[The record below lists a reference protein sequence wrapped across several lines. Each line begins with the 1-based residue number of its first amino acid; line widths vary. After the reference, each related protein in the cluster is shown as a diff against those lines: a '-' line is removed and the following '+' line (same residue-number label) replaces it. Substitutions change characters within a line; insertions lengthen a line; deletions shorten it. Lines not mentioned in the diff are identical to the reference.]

1 MQKILVT
8 GANGFIGSNL
18 VKRLLSE
25 GNEVRSLVRKTS
37 DLSFLNGL
45 NTELF
50 YGDIND
56 VESLKT
62 ALNDIDLVFHVAG
75 LAADWGPYGIFDKVN
90 FQGTKNVAQTASKAG
105 VKKLVYISTVAFHGF
120 GKINMTEE
128 SPVAKNL
135 IPYADTKYKAEQWL
149 WDFQNQTDMKITA
162 VRPGNV
168 FGVNDRTFMLKYLEA
183 MQTGKFM
190 EVNKGRSKTC
200 PVFIDNLI
208 DIITLVSREAKADGH
223 AFIATDG
230 LDIDWH
236 TFNSKLADGLGIKLP
251 KASIPYGVAYP
262 VAKIYYGIHKTLGL
276 KSEPFLT
283 PYRINNGGKDYHF
296 SIAKLQKFFDYQPRT
311 GLDEAVEKTVA
322 WYKKVKST

>member
-1 MQKILVT
+1 MQNILVT

-25 GNEVRSLVRKTS
+25 GKTVRSLVRKTS
-37 DLSFLNGL
+37 DLSFLDAL
-45 NTELF
+45 NTEIV
-50 YGDIND
+50 YGD
-56 VESLKT
+56 V
-62 ALNDIDLVFHVAG
+62 NDIKSLETAMKGVELVFHIAG
-75 LAADWGPYGIFDKVN
+75 LAADWGPYEIFDKVN
-90 FQGTKNVAQTASKAG
+90 FQGTKHVAQTASQTG
-105 VKKLVYISTVAFHGF
+105 VKKMVYISTVAFHGF

-135 IPYADTKYKAEQWL
+135 IPYAETKYKAEKWL
-149 WDFQNQTDMKITA
+149 WDFQKQTDMKITA

-168 FGVNDRTFMLKYLEA
+168 YGVNDRTFMLKYLEA

-208 DIITLVSREAKADGH
+208 DIITLVSRESKAEGQ

-236 TFNSKLADGLGIKLP
+236 TFNGKLADALGIKLP
-251 KASIPYGVAYP
+251 KASVPYGVAYP
-262 VAKIYYGIHKTLGL
+262 VAKIYYGIHKTLGI

-296 SIAKLQKFFDYQPRT
+296 SIRKLQQFFDYQPQT
-311 GLDEAVEKTVA
+311 GLDEAVEKTIA
-322 WYKKVKST
+322 WYKKVKN